1 MGQPGGN
8 WTQAPSSVN
17 IPFWGEKTH
26 LHTEKVF
33 GMTHFV
39 DWMWCVLS
47 RIIIPDP
54 ASTIM
59 KPAVKPSTRYCWFTF
74 KDNLYTRIHSS
85 DTGKYFKKYIWTF
98 TFKFQNEDDLSQ
110 ILSMQYVIGKRRQS
124 WLSATQLWE
133 TVQISSE
140 SIHGY
145 HLPLHDRHRAAIAIL
160 IQLHPEGW
168 GRVDDVVSQTGDR
181 EVVDDKGDL
190 RIN

>member
-1 MGQPGGN
+1 MKWWNIYVTLSIPGTAFGRHHPGSLATWSWRRSREQMGQPGGN

-26 LHTEKVF
+26 FHTEIVF

-85 DTGKYFKKYIWTF
+85 DTGFYQVFLKRIYEFLLSSFRMKMIWVKYWAC
-98 TFKFQNEDDLSQ
+98 N
-110 ILSMQYVIGKRRQS
+110 M
-124 WLSATQLWE
+124 W
-133 TVQISSE
+133 
-140 SIHGY
+140 
-145 HLPLHDRHRAAIAIL
+145 
-160 IQLHPEGW
+160 
-168 GRVDDVVSQTGDR
+168 
-181 EVVDDKGDL
+181 
-190 RIN
+190 